1 MLAATI
7 SSLAQLSTIAT
18 AEKKGVDSFLHL
30 VQLGAGRGNLL
41 DAELAEFSLELT
53 ELLGQLLL
61 VLAPKL
67 GSPDFS
73 RRLTHNNQHPA
84 FRRIV

>member
-1 MLAATI
+1 M
-7 SSLAQLSTIAT
+7 SSIAIAT
-18 AEKKGVDSFLHL
+18 KKKGRDSSLHL

-67 GSPDFS
+67 GSLDFS
-73 RRLTHNNQHPA
+73 RRLTHDNQHPG
-84 FRRIV
+84 FRRIVWK

>member
-1 MLAATI
+1 ML
-7 SSLAQLSTIAT
+7 QQHR
-18 AEKKGVDSFLHL
+18 KKGGVSSLHL
-30 VQLGAGRGNLL
+30 VQLGAGRSNLL

-67 GSPDFS
+67 GSLDFS
-73 RRLTHNNQHPA
+73 RRLTHDNQHPA
-84 FRRIV
+84 FRHIV